1 MRTNLFSRTLSIVLL
16 IIAIII
22 FARPH
27 TALGQLTSDSVLAV
41 SNAQREAKADVNTL
55 LWTVVGLIGTSSC
68 TLVGIY
74 AGLHIGDSISQSH
87 SGGRLFP
94 GNFLADEAIKGA
106 CIGSMV
112 GWSAPFIPIYMYKSV
127 PAPQRLIGKSPEYVY
142 SYTKTYKSE
151 VRKLRMISAVK
162 GGCGGCLFTFVIT
175 LLQLQ

>member
-1 MRTNLFSRTLSIVLL
+1 MRTNLFSPTLSIVLL
-16 IIAIII
+16 IIAIIT
-22 FARPH
+22 FVRPH

-41 SNAQREAKADVNTL
+41 SDAQREAKADVNTL

-68 TLVGIY
+68 TLGGIY

-87 SGGRLFP
+87 SGGRHFP
-94 GNFLADEAIKGA
+94 ADEAINGA

-112 GWSAPFIPIYMYKSV
+112 GWSVPFIPIYMYKSV

-142 SYTKTYKSE
+142 SYTETYKSE

-162 GGCGGCLFTFVIT
+162 GGCGGCLFTFAIIR
-175 LLQLQ
+175 LQLQ

>member
-41 SNAQREAKADVNTL
+41 SDAQREAKADVNTL
-55 LWTVVGLIGTSSC
+55 LWTVVGFIGTSGC

-87 SGGRLFP
+87 SGERFFP
-94 GNFLADEAIKGA
+94 ADEAIKGA

-151 VRKLRMISAVK
+151 VRKLRMISAVE
-162 GGCGGCLFTFVIT
+162 GGCGGCLFTFAIT